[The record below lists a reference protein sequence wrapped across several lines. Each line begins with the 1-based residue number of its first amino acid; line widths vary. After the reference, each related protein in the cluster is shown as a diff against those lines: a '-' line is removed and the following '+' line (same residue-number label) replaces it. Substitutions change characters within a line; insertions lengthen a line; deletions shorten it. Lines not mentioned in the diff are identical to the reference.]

1 MSTDPMAEIRASFFI
16 ECEEL
21 LESLQDGLTA
31 MDDGDTE
38 SETINVCFRAVHS
51 IKGGAGAFGLEELVR
66 FAHRFETVM
75 DEIRNG
81 RLEPSRDTIALFF
94 RGADVLYDIV
104 RASRDGDSL
113 DKATTEAVLGDLEAL
128 VGGVIEKEEA
138 EEEIDFAPMTLTLDP
153 LEAGEDGDV
162 ADLAPQDDSPPGFE
176 IRFQPAAELFA
187 SGNEPRHLLAALHDL
202 GEVTTTCDLSR
213 IPSLDGLAPEE
224 GHIGWSCR
232 LVTGARKEEVA
243 EIFEFVEG
251 LCELSIEPTGRA
263 APGLPDLDSILI
275 PGTVPDDVAA
285 AADEATETA
294 PEPEPLAIAPA
305 PPADP
310 LATAAPV
317 PAPPAAPPA
326 GGKDSKQAAS
336 AKATVRVDLDRI
348 ERLVNLV
355 GELVINQAMLSQ
367 SVAEAGIP
375 ANSTVA
381 SGLEE
386 FLQLTRDIQESVMM
400 IRAQP
405 VKSLFQRMSRI
416 VRESSAMVGKSVRF
430 VTDGEQTEID
440 KTVIERLADP
450 LTHMVRNAVDHGL
463 ETTERRLAAGKP
475 ADGVVTLTAAHK
487 SGRVVLEIKDD
498 GAGIDRE
505 VVKAKAEEKG
515 LIAPGVPMSDQ
526 EIDNLLFL
534 PGFSTAKQ
542 VSDLSGRGVGMDV
555 VRSSIQALG
564 GRVTITSE
572 PGSGTTFSISLPLTL
587 AVLDGMVVE
596 AGGEILVVPLG
607 SISETLTLQAADM
620 EQLGAGTTLVRIREE
635 FVPLLDMAVQLGF
648 RTPLPSYVGSSV
660 LLIAMEDNT
669 RSALVVDR
677 IVEQRQVVIKGLQE
691 SYGRIP
697 GIAAATILGNGRI
710 ALILDPA
717 DLIASASNTRGMQ
730 PFDLAG

>member
-1 MSTDPMAEIRASFFI
+1 MAEIRASFFI

-31 MDDGDTE
+31 MDDGDTD

-81 RLEPSRDTIALFF
+81 RLDPTRDTIALFF
-94 RGADVLYDIV
+94 RGADILYDIV
-104 RASRDGDSL
+104 RASRDGETL
-113 DKATTEAVLGDLEAL
+113 DTTTTEAVLGDLEAL
-128 VGGVIEKEEA
+128 VGGVIEEEV
-138 EEEIDFAPMTLTLDP
+138 EEEIDFAPMTLSLDP
-153 LEAGEDGDV
+153 LGDDDGESGDA
-162 ADLAPQDDSPPGFE
+162 ADDTPPGFA
-176 IRFQPAAELFA
+176 ISFHPNAELFA
-187 SGNEPRHLLAALHDL
+187 SGNEPRHLLAALQDL
-202 GEVTTTCDLSR
+202 GEMTTTCDLSKL
-213 IPSLDGLAPEE
+213 PALADLHPEE
-224 GHIGWSCR
+224 GAIGWHIE
-232 LVTGARKEEVA
+232 LATPAREEEVA
-243 EIFEFVEG
+243 EVFEFVDG
-251 LCELSIEPTGRA
+251 LCELTINGRGNA
-263 APGLPDLDSILI
+263 APGLPDLDSIVI
-275 PGTVPDDVAA
+275 PGTADDGDGATPDPAPATAED
-285 AADEATETA
+285 DEPD
-294 PEPEPLAIAPA
+294 PEPEPVSTAPQPTPPKPA
-305 PPADP
+305 P
-310 LATAAPV
+310 TAGA
-317 PAPPAAPPA
+317 
-326 GGKDSKQAAS
+326 GKDSKQAA
-336 AKATVRVDLDRI
+336 AGPKATVRVDLDRI

-367 SVAEAGIP
+367 SVVEAGIP
-375 ANSTVA
+375 ANSTVS

-416 VRESSAMVGKSVRF
+416 VRESSSMVGKSVRF
-430 VTDGEQTEID
+430 VTDGEATEID

-463 ETTERRLAAGKP
+463 ETTEGRLKAGKP
-475 ADGVVTLTAAHK
+475 SEGVVTLTAAHK

-498 GAGIDRE
+498 GGGINRE
-505 VVKAKAEEKG
+505 VVRAKAEEKG
-515 LIAPGVPMSDQ
+515 LIPPGVPMQDQ

-534 PGFSTAKQ
+534 PGFSTAKE

-572 PGSGTTFSISLPLTL
+572 PGVGTTFSISLPLTL

-620 EQLGAGTTLVRIREE
+620 EQLGAGTKLVRIREE
-635 FVPLLDMAVQLGF
+635 FVPILDMAVQLGF
-648 RTPLPSYVGSSV
+648 RPALESYEGSSV
-660 LLIAMEDNT
+660 LLITMEDNT

-717 DLIASASNTRGMQ
+717 DLIASAGSSRSLQT
-730 PFDLAG
+730 FDLAG

>member
-1 MSTDPMAEIRASFFI
+1 MPETDPMAEIRASFFI

-31 MDDGDTE
+31 MDDGDTD

-81 RLEPSRDTIALFF
+81 RLDPTRDTIALFF
-94 RGADVLYDIV
+94 RGADILYDIV
-104 RASRDGDSL
+104 RASRDGETL
-113 DKATTEAVLGDLEAL
+113 DTTTTEAVLGDLEAL
-128 VGGVIEKEEA
+128 VGGVIEEEV
-138 EEEIDFAPMTLTLDP
+138 EEEIDFAPMTLSLDP
-153 LEAGEDGDV
+153 LGDDDGESSD
-162 ADLAPQDDSPPGFE
+162 AADDSPPGFA
-176 IRFQPAAELFA
+176 ISFHPNAELFA
-187 SGNEPRHLLAALHDL
+187 SGNEPRHLLAALQDL
-202 GEVTTTCDLSR
+202 GEMTTTCDLSKL
-213 IPSLDGLAPEE
+213 PALENLHPEE
-224 GHIGWSCR
+224 GAIGWHIE
-232 LVTGARKEEVA
+232 LTTPAREEEVA
-243 EIFEFVEG
+243 EVFEFVDG
-251 LCELSIEPTGRA
+251 LCELTIKARGNA
-263 APGLPDLDSILI
+263 APGLPDLDSIVI
-275 PGTVPDDVAA
+275 PGTADDGDGPTPDPAPATAED
-285 AADEATETA
+285 DEPD
-294 PEPEPLAIAPA
+294 PEPEPVSAAPQPTPPKPA
-305 PPADP
+305 P
-310 LATAAPV
+310 TAGA
-317 PAPPAAPPA
+317 
-326 GGKDSKQAAS
+326 GKDSKQAA
-336 AKATVRVDLDRI
+336 AGPKATVRVDLDRI

-367 SVAEAGIP
+367 SVVEAGIP
-375 ANSTVA
+375 ANSTVS

-416 VRESSAMVGKSVRF
+416 VRESSSMVGKSVRF
-430 VTDGEQTEID
+430 VTDGEATEID

-463 ETTERRLAAGKP
+463 ETTEGRLKAGKP
-475 ADGVVTLTAAHK
+475 SEGVVTLTAAHK

-498 GAGIDRE
+498 GGGINRE
-505 VVKAKAEEKG
+505 VVRAKAEEKG
-515 LIAPGVPMSDQ
+515 LIPPGVPMQDQ

-534 PGFSTAKQ
+534 PGFSTAKE

-572 PGSGTTFSISLPLTL
+572 PGVGTTFSISLPLTL

-620 EQLGAGTTLVRIREE
+620 EQLGAGTKLVRIREE
-635 FVPLLDMAVQLGF
+635 FVPILDMAVQLGF
-648 RTPLPSYVGSSV
+648 RPALESYEGSSV
-660 LLIAMEDNT
+660 LLITMEDNT

-717 DLIASASNTRGMQ
+717 DLIASAGSSRSLQT
-730 PFDLAG
+730 FDLAG

>member
-1 MSTDPMAEIRASFFI
+1 MAEIRASFFI

-31 MDDGDTE
+31 MDDGDTD

-81 RLEPSRDTIALFF
+81 RLDPTRDTIALFF
-94 RGADVLYDIV
+94 RGADILYDIV
-104 RASRDGDSL
+104 RASRDGETL
-113 DKATTEAVLGDLEAL
+113 DTTTTEAVLGDLEAL
-128 VGGVIEKEEA
+128 VGGVIEEEV
-138 EEEIDFAPMTLTLDP
+138 EEEIDFAPMTLSLDP
-153 LEAGEDGDV
+153 LGDDDGESSD
-162 ADLAPQDDSPPGFE
+162 AADDSPPGFA
-176 IRFQPAAELFA
+176 ISFHPNAELFA
-187 SGNEPRHLLAALHDL
+187 SGNEPRHLLAALQDL
-202 GEVTTTCDLSR
+202 GEMTTTCDLSKL
-213 IPSLDGLAPEE
+213 PALENLHPEE
-224 GHIGWSCR
+224 GAIGWHIE
-232 LVTGARKEEVA
+232 LTTPAREEEVA
-243 EIFEFVEG
+243 EVFEFVDG
-251 LCELSIEPTGRA
+251 LCELTIKARGNA
-263 APGLPDLDSILI
+263 APGLPDLDSIVI
-275 PGTVPDDVAA
+275 PGTADDGDGPTPDPAPATAED
-285 AADEATETA
+285 DEPD
-294 PEPEPLAIAPA
+294 PEPEPVSAAPQPTPPKPA
-305 PPADP
+305 P
-310 LATAAPV
+310 TAGA
-317 PAPPAAPPA
+317 
-326 GGKDSKQAAS
+326 GKDSKQAA
-336 AKATVRVDLDRI
+336 AGPKATVRVDLDRI

-367 SVAEAGIP
+367 SVVEAGIP
-375 ANSTVA
+375 ANSTVS

-416 VRESSAMVGKSVRF
+416 VRESSSMVGKSVRF
-430 VTDGEQTEID
+430 VTDGEATEID

-463 ETTERRLAAGKP
+463 ETTEGRLKAGKP
-475 ADGVVTLTAAHK
+475 SEGVVTLTAAHK

-498 GAGIDRE
+498 GGGINRE
-505 VVKAKAEEKG
+505 VVRAKAEEKG
-515 LIAPGVPMSDQ
+515 LIPPGVPMQDQ

-534 PGFSTAKQ
+534 PGFSTAKE

-572 PGSGTTFSISLPLTL
+572 PGVGTTFSISLPLTL

-620 EQLGAGTTLVRIREE
+620 EQLGAGTKLVRIREE
-635 FVPLLDMAVQLGF
+635 FVPILDMAVQLGF
-648 RTPLPSYVGSSV
+648 RPALESYEGSSV
-660 LLIAMEDNT
+660 LLITMEDNT

-717 DLIASASNTRGMQ
+717 DLIASAGSSRSLQT
-730 PFDLAG
+730 FDLAG